1 MHTYTH
7 APHPRQTVLYSSATL
22 EEADGQR
29 SVRDDT
35 VGGLIKAGGLLVLAK
50 LASTVGH
57 ADSRVRSNP
66 NPNPNPKLCA
76 VDDHPNPRLETKR
89 P

>member
-1 MHTYTH
+1 M
-7 APHPRQTVLYSSATL
+7 LYSSAAL
-22 EEADGQR
+22 EVTNGQR

-57 ADSRVRSNP
+57 ADSRVRT
-66 NPNPNPKLCA
+66 NPNPKLGGAKTA
-76 VDDHPNPRLETKR
+76 VDDHQNPMLEHER

>member
-1 MHTYTH
+1 M
-7 APHPRQTVLYSSATL
+7 LYSSAAL
-22 EEADGQR
+22 EVTNGQR

-57 ADSRVRSNP
+57 ADSRVRTNP
-66 NPNPNPKLCA
+66 NPNPNPKLGGAKPA
-76 VDDHPNPRLETKR
+76 VDDHQNPMLEPER